1 MALAQLVRANYNSS
15 EGDAMSHS
23 DIKSQLRVPD
33 VTERFRGSAGER
45 ELVKEQIKLGKSP
58 AEIERQDRV
67 KGRVVDL
74 GIKEEVAT
82 QFARS
87 VKAAVDTREARAV
100 KRPKNPGLERII
112 GENDLLSSVFL
123 ERGAEASKSVCCILE
138 RGTRIGTGFLVAPRV
153 LLTNAHVIPDAETAA
168 TCVAEFNYED
178 RLIGVG
184 IEPTVVFRLAPQ
196 ELFYTSPEDELD
208 YTLVAVQP
216 TSDSNALSHFGFLR
230 LDPSVAN
237 ALRGECLNILQHPN
251 GAPKRV
257 ALRQN
262 RFTALLER
270 YVHYESD
277 TLPGSSGSPVFND
290 QWQVICLH
298 HAGVPLKDSDGNIM
312 TVDNRIWDPDTDD
325 DALIKWIGNEG
336 IRISRIVADVDRRVA
351 EEHDEW
357 PDLLAEFPR
366 STPFPPNSEE
376 QLGKPDDAVAAVDT
390 IPTRNR
396 KRTRFQ
402 FGAGKKRRAA
412 CRRSSAH
419 DGGDPRSVT
428 VTVRVGD
435 SDPIVV
441 KLGRTAADAGMA
453 RKKKDQSAAGSSVAG
468 ADAARTDLASLV
480 ERGLRNLERAQTRTY
495 YEKDRDKAE
504 KAEYYRDIDSDS
516 DSLFDDLQQL
526 VTETHTKRLSYKVAR
541 IEHLYGWVDLQ
552 RDKKVRSIYSDERF
566 NPKRFITED
575 FTIERRVEKIV
586 ESRRAREGNLSP
598 QALERLR
605 AALEAQEPFNCEHV
619 VPQSWF
625 GNDAPM
631 QGDLHH
637 LFSCESKCNSFR
649 GNRPYKDFGKFSI
662 ELEAD
667 RPKCGF
673 SEDGMFEP
681 FMGKGKVARATLY
694 FLLRYAGEFENQ
706 YDQNDEIATLLEWH
720 EQAAVTEHELH
731 RNLAIADIQKN
742 RNPFIDH
749 PEWARLVFD
758 V

>member
-1 MALAQLVRANYNSS
+1 
-15 EGDAMSHS
+15 
-23 DIKSQLRVPD
+23 
-33 VTERFRGSAGER
+33 
-45 ELVKEQIKLGKSP
+45 
-58 AEIERQDRV
+58 
-67 KGRVVDL
+67 
-74 GIKEEVAT
+74 
-82 QFARS
+82 
-87 VKAAVDTREARAV
+87 
-100 KRPKNPGLERII
+100 
-112 GENDLLSSVFL
+112 
-123 ERGAEASKSVCCILE
+123 
-138 RGTRIGTGFLVAPRV
+138 
-153 LLTNAHVIPDAETAA
+153 LLTNAHVIPDADSAEA
-168 TCVAEFNYED
+168 CVAEFNYED
-178 RLIGVG
+178 RLIGEG
-184 IEPTVVFRLAPQ
+184 LERTIVFRLAPQ
-196 ELFYTSPEDELD
+196 HLFYSSPEDELD
-208 YTLVAVQP
+208 YTLVAVEP
-216 TSDSNALSHFGFLR
+216 KSGDNALSEFGFLR
-230 LDPSVAN
+230 LETSVAN

-312 TVDNRIWDPDTDD
+312 TVDNRVWNSETDD

-336 IRISRIVADVDRRVA
+336 IRISRIVADVDRQVV

-376 QLGKPDDAVAAVDT
+376 QLGKPGDAVEATDK
-390 IPTRNR
+390 IPTRGR
-396 KRTRFQ
+396 KDTRTKVVT
-402 FGAGKKRRAA
+402 GKKRIALQ
-412 CRRSSAH
+412 RRIAVQRDRSEH
-419 DGGDPRSVT
+419 DGGDPRTVT
-428 VTVRVGD
+428 VTVRLGD
-435 SDPIVV
+435 SAPVVV
-441 KLGRTAADAGMA
+441 KIVPDAPDASVARRTRDVASGRRPDAGP
-453 RKKKDQSAAGSSVAG
+453 
-468 ADAARTDLASLV
+468 DAAATDSASLV

-504 KAEYYRDIDSDS
+504 KAEYYRDVDPDS
-516 DSLFDDLQQL
+516 DSLFEDLQQL
-526 VTETHTKRLSYKVAR
+526 VTETHTKQLSYKVAR
-541 IEHLYGWVDLQ
+541 IEHLYAWVDLQ

-598 QALERLR
+598 AALERLT

-637 LFSCESKCNSFR
+637 LYSCESKCNSFR
-649 GNRPYKDFGKFSI
+649 GNRPYNDFGKFSI
-662 ELEAD
+662 EQEAD

-673 SEDGMFEP
+673 SEEGLFEP

-706 YDQNDEIATLLEWH
+706 YEQDDEIATLLEWH
-720 EQAAVTEHELH
+720 EQMAVTEHELH
-731 RNLAIADIQKN
+731 RNLAIADIQQN

-749 PEWARLVFD
+749 PDWARLAFD